1 MSIITK
7 EVKEQIESDISIDRF
22 NLIDESARTPILLS
36 KYLIL
41 CIDEKKKLR
50 KLKKK
55 YYFLYKEKRLYYLG
69 QSEDEV
75 YKNNPLDKKVLRQ
88 DVDIWLNSDDEL
100 QKLNDIIS
108 DQELIID
115 FLERIIKEIERR
127 TFTIKNI
134 QEIVKWE
141 SGS

>member
-22 NLIDESARTPILLS
+22 NLINESSRTPILLS

-50 KLKKK
+50 KLKNK

-88 DVDIWLNSDDEL
+88 DIDIWLNSDSEL
-100 QKLNDIIS
+100 QKLNDLIS
-108 DQELIID
+108 DQESVIE
-115 FLERIIKEIERR
+115 FLEKIIKEIERR

-134 QEIVKWE
+134 QEIIKWE
-141 SGS
+141 SGG